1 MERLKEI
8 FGFDSFKPG
17 QKEVIDKLL
26 SGKSSL
32 AVFPTGSGKSL
43 CFQYPAV
50 MLKNL
55 TIVVSP
61 LIALMKD
68 QVEFLQSRNI
78 PSARLDS
85 TLSWEE
91 VKQIYSDLRSNRIKI
106 LYVAPERLSNERFTH
121 VLEALAIDLMVI
133 DEAHCISEWGHNFRP
148 DYMKLAILAEK
159 LNVGCVLTLT
169 ATATPSVVADI
180 CREFKI
186 DPENYVNTGFYRP
199 NLELRF
205 KPCAN
210 FAKTEALIAELKRSV
225 PVPTIVYVTLQKTA
239 EIVAEALRN
248 SQIDAD
254 AYHAGMG
261 DEKRHAVQ
269 DKFMNSSSSV
279 VVATIAFGMGI
290 DKSDIRRVFH
300 YNLPKSI
307 ENYSQEIGRAGRDGE
322 PAVCT
327 MFADLAD
334 MITLQNFTYGDT
346 PEKSSIRELTEE
358 ILGQNSTF
366 DISYYE
372 LSGKFDIR
380 ELVLKTYFTYLELL
394 NVLTHVAPYYS
405 EYKVQF
411 TLPEDKIY
419 AAFDQARS
427 EFLKKV
433 FMSGKRGRTWLTID
447 IKNCSE
453 LLNEDRGRIVK
464 ALNYLEENGFILLK
478 VSGVRQVYR
487 LTPNAAS
494 VNSADLISK
503 LQDLFA
509 RREERDIAMSN
520 NIIKLLEHRGCKVRF
535 ILNFFGENF
544 NRECGHCEWCI
555 TGNDT
560 TPVSPPEYSL
570 TEGDRFIISKL
581 TENFPDVLN
590 SSRRIARFLCGISSP
605 LTSRTRIAYITPD
618 GVGRKQSLTRHKDFG
633 KFSHVPFTKIL
644 SVIHGCLHC
653 EKEL

>member
-1 MERLKEI
+1 MEKLKEI

-17 QKEVIDKLL
+17 QKEVINKLL
-26 SGKSSL
+26 SGQSAL

-50 MLKNL
+50 MFKNL

-68 QVEFLQSRNI
+68 QVEFLKSRNI
-78 PSARLDS
+78 PAARLDS

-91 VKQIYSDLRSNRIKI
+91 VKQIYADLRSNKIRI
-106 LYVAPERLSNERFTH
+106 LYAAPERLSNERFTH
-121 VLEALAIDLMVI
+121 VLEALTIDLMVI

-159 LNVGCVLTLT
+159 LNAGSVLTLT

-186 DPENYVNTGFYRP
+186 KPENYVNTGFYRP

-205 KPCAN
+205 IPCAN
-210 FAKTEALIAELKRSV
+210 SAKTEILISELKKNA

-239 EIVAEALRN
+239 ETVAEALRN

-307 ENYSQEIGRAGRDGE
+307 ENYSQEIGRAGRDGK

-334 MITLQNFTYGDT
+334 MTTLQNFTYGDT
-346 PEKSSIRELTEE
+346 PEKNSIEKLTEE
-358 ILGQNSTF
+358 LLGQNTTF

-372 LSGKFDIR
+372 LSEKFDIR

-394 NVLTHVAPYYS
+394 GILTHIAPYYS

-411 TLPEDKIY
+411 SLPEDKIY
-419 AAFDQARS
+419 EAFDQTRS
-427 EFLKKV
+427 AFLKKV
-433 FMSGKRGRTWLTID
+433 FMSGKKGRTWLTIN
-447 IKNCSE
+447 IKDCSE
-453 LLNEDRGRIVK
+453 QLNEDRVRIVR
-464 ALNYLEENGFILLK
+464 ALNYLEENGFIILK

-487 LTPNAAS
+487 L
-494 VNSADLISK
+494 NSAAATVDSGDLINK
-503 LQDLFA
+503 LQELFA
-509 RREERDIAMSN
+509 KREERDIAMSS
-520 NIIKLLEHRGCKVRF
+520 NIIRLLEHRGCKVRF

-544 NRECGHCEWCI
+544 KRDCGHCEWCI
-555 TGNDT
+555 TRNDT
-560 TPVSPPEYSL
+560 TPVSSPKYHL
-570 TEGDRFIISKL
+570 TESDKL
-581 TENFPDVLN
+581 SIAHLQSQFPSLLGTN
-590 SSRRIARFLCGISSP
+590 RKITRFLCGISSP
-605 LTSRTRIAYITPD
+605 RTSRTRIACITPEA
-618 GVGRKQSLTRHKDFG
+618 GGRKQPLTRHKDFG
-633 KFSHVPFTKIL
+633 KFSQVPFRELLSIL
-644 SVIHGCLHC
+644 ESC
-653 EKEL
+653 